1 MSNMGF
7 TALHFKLTAKQ
18 KATAQ
23 CFAYACSNQI
33 YSIIYTGEVS
43 EAIYKFTAMIFT
55 TFQRLVLDMAF
66 CGVKFIIPVFKSL
79 WFRTKLQLSKS

>member
-7 TALHFKLTAKQ
+7 TALHFKLPAKQ

-23 CFAYACSNQI
+23 CLSLQVATKFTAIFTQERFQ
-33 YSIIYTGEVS
+33 T
-43 EAIYKFTAMIFT
+43 EAIYKFTAMHFIT
-55 TFQRLVLDMAF
+55 VLDMAF

-79 WFRTKLQLSKS
+79 WFRTNLQLSKS